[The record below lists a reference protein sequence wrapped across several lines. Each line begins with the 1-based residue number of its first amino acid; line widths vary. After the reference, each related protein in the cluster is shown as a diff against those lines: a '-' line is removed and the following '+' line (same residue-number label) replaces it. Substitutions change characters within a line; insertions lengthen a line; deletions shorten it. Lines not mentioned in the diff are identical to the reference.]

1 MVRCGLGLAIV
12 AACGAGIQD
21 GLAQQ
26 LERAE
31 QRVKQKNLALLL
43 SESRADAAE
52 RIAEKEMQEAN
63 EAKATAAKEKQDAVE
78 AVAAAKK
85 ERGEAVEAR

>member
-1 MVRCGLGLAIV
+1 MGLAIV